1 MSDRD
6 ALYEALANA
15 TVVDESGAKVGAVG
29 QLFLDDQT
37 HKPSWVTVKS
47 GLLGGTETYV
57 PLENHD
63 FTDGVIRVPYSEDFI
78 KGAPSVG
85 DGHLDLADE
94 DKLYAYYRIDAAE
107 ADARDQSDPAHD
119 HIPASQRDTDGATF
133 NNTAGLHESRPG
145 IEAERATDADGG
157 MDKPVVPAA
166 QSIPP
171 EVGAQGP
178 GVRRQGD
185 GTTGF
190 TGLQGASGQGT
201 SARDTGRLRP
211 YRRD

>member
-1 MSDRD
+1 MTDRD
-6 ALYEALANA
+6 TLYEALARA
-15 TVVDESGAKVGAVG
+15 TVVDENGAKIGPVG

-37 HKPSWVTVKS
+37 HKPSWVTVKT
-47 GLLGGTETYV
+47 GLLGGSETYV
-57 PLENHD
+57 PLEGHD
-63 FTDGVIRVPYSEDFI
+63 FTDGVIRVPFSEDFV

-85 DGHLDLADE
+85 DGHLDRDDE
-94 DKLYAYYRIDAAE
+94 DRLYAYYRIDAAH
-107 ADARDQSDPAHD
+107 ADARDQADPAHD
-119 HIPASQRDTDGATF
+119 HLPASQRDTDGATF
-133 NNTAGLHESRPG
+133 NNTAGLHEPRPG
-145 IEAERATDADGG
+145 VQAERTSDADGG

-178 GVRRQGD
+178 RAPRQGD

-190 TGLQGASGQGT
+190 LDHQGASGQGP
-201 SARDTGRLRP
+201 SARDTPRLKP